1 MILQD
6 EVSKTAVENYNSSTP
21 WPQNDIWH
29 KHTFNAEKEIVEKW
43 LSIVSSQNTL
53 ILNAGSGGSVYNTE
67 GTIVHLDII
76 EKYIKHFEK
85 YLVGSIEEIDLPAE
99 SVDVIICVGSVL
111 NYADAQRAVSEFYRI
126 LKPNGFLILEFERS
140 DSAEFLCTTN
150 HGKDI
155 FTNVYYYNDQK
166 HLLWLYSERHIR
178 QLLRQFHFKIV
189 RCKRIHTL
197 SSLLNRIGLSEAKSA
212 PFSKLDK
219 IVQPISYPFSH
230 NTLFLVSKT
239 LSIKKQ

>member
-67 GTIVHLDII
+67 GTVIHLDII

-85 YLVGSIEEIDLPAE
+85 YLVGSIEEINLPAE

-178 QLLRQFHFKIV
+178 QLLR
-189 RCKRIHTL
+189 
-197 SSLLNRIGLSEAKSA
+197 
-212 PFSKLDK
+212 
-219 IVQPISYPFSH
+219 
-230 NTLFLVSKT
+230 
-239 LSIKKQ
+239 